1 MHDDITI
8 ACPRCGSP
16 IGRHD
21 RIHRREWQWLL
32 FPHSRRYQCPKCER
46 KVFITNID
54 KYRQRQA
61 RKAADAAQRRVRP
74 A

>member
-1 MHDDITI
+1 MNEDDLHIT
-8 ACPRCGSP
+8 CPRCGAP

-32 FPHSRRYQCPKCER
+32 FPRSRRYQCPKCDR
-46 KVFITNID
+46 KLFILNID
-54 KYRQRQA
+54 KYA
-61 RKAADAAQRRVRP
+61 RRHRPQPDTQRREGL